1 MGERMNL
8 GKLIKAYM
16 DQEQK
21 SVRDMAREIGCSP
34 TTLFR
39 MIKGKSVQQAMVHR
53 VYLWILSPTNQS
65 KT

>member
-8 GKLIKAYM
+8 GKLIRAYM
-16 DQEQK
+16 EQEEK

-39 MIKGKSVQQAMVHR
+39 LLKGKSVQMAQVHR
-53 VYLWILSPTNQS
+53 VYLWILSPTNHD
-65 KT
+65 